1 MEKKKRFCELCFTRD
16 RSFVA
21 AAMHID
27 DQDLCLAHIRAEQ
40 LNPEDGEAIPA
51 DEIPVVDAALARA
64 IDKSRQAKT
73 VKVQKESAPIEARGE
88 EAMSKHLCACEC
100 GTELSK
106 ESYERGWRYVRGHK
120 PAAGSAAA
128 KEAVTLPS
136 KPAPAAA
143 APRVGKSK
151 LALKRARL
159 SRERVADQLASVA
172 DAPDSQG
179 ASVGMVTMTV
189 SERFLEAAWARL
201 TPGLKA
207 VAIAAALE
215 SPWLG
220 A

>member
-1 MEKKKRFCELCFTRD
+1 MEKKKRFCEMCFTRD

-27 DQDLCLAHIRAEQ
+27 EQYLCLACIRAEQ

-51 DEIPVVDAALARA
+51 DEIPVVDARLARA
-64 IDKSRQAKT
+64 IDKSRQAPA

-88 EAMSKHLCACEC
+88 EAMPRKNP
-100 GTELSK
+100 GTE
-106 ESYERGWRYVRGHK
+106 
-120 PAAGSAAA
+120 PAKCKCGKRLWARQ
-128 KEAVTLPS
+128 VTLGVCKECREAGAPKKSAKTAPVAKTQSTPS
-136 KPAPAAA
+136 AYKAK
-143 APRVGKSK
+143 RER
-151 LALKRARL
+151 LA
-159 SRERVADQLASVA
+159 RERVAEKLVSNEAVEAGSI
-172 DAPDSQG
+172 APDG
-179 ASVGMVTMTV
+179 RVTMAV

-215 SPWLG
+215 

>member
-64 IDKSRQAKT
+64 IDKSRQAKA

-88 EAMSKHLCACEC
+88 EAMPRKNPGAEPAKCKCGKRLWARQVTLGQCKEC
-100 GTELSK
+100 REAAAPEK
-106 ESYERGWRYVRGHK
+106 ETKK
-120 PAAGSAAA
+120 PAAPKVA
-128 KEAVTLPS
+128 
-136 KPAPAAA
+136 
-143 APRVGKSK
+143 KSK
-151 LALKRARL
+151 FALKRARL

-172 DAPDSQG
+172 DAPDVPV
-179 ASVGMVTMTV
+179 ATPGMVTMAV

-201 TPGLKA
+201 TPWLKA

-215 SPWLG
+215 K
-220 A
+220 